1 MMKIK
6 IIIIAL
12 IVLSGLQ
19 TTAQMINSMVVD
31 PKTKTKMLIGY
42 CDKKGLQKDV
52 YGIYFKS
59 QYDVYNP
66 ADVYTKKLEKKIDD
80 VEITIVLGTWCS
92 DSEREV
98 PRFYKVLNEAGYNDK
113 RVKVIA
119 VDKNK
124 EAIVVDIRDM
134 DIKRVPTFIIYK
146 NEKEIGR
153 IVETPKKSLERDL
166 WKIVK

>member
-1 MMKIK
+1 MNIRLL
-6 IIIIAL
+6 IIPIIL
-12 IVLSGLQ
+12 FFGFQL
-19 TTAQMINSMVVD
+19 TAQMNSMVVD

-42 CDKKGLQKDV
+42 CDKNGLQKDM

-59 QYDVYNP
+59 QYDVYKP
-66 ADVYTKKLEKKIDD
+66 ADAYIKNLEEKIDD
-80 VEITIVLGTWCS
+80 IEITIVLGTWCS
-92 DSEREV
+92 DSQREV
-98 PRFYKVLNEAGYNDK
+98 PRFYKVLNETGYNDK

-124 EAIVVDIRDM
+124 AAIVVDISDM

-146 NEKEIGR
+146 DEKEIGR

-166 WKIVK
+166 WKIIK

>member
-1 MMKIK
+1 MMNLRVL
-6 IIIIAL
+6 IIPIIL
-12 IVLSGLQ
+12 FFGFQL
-19 TTAQMINSMVVD
+19 TAQMNSMVVD

-42 CDKKGLQKDV
+42 CDKKGLQKDI

-59 QYDVYNP
+59 QYDVYSP
-66 ADVYTKKLEKKIDD
+66 ADVYIKKLEEKIDD

-92 DSEREV
+92 DSQREV

-124 EAIVVDIRDM
+124 EAIVVDISDM
-134 DIKRVPTFIIYK
+134 NIKRVPIFIIYK

-166 WKIVK
+166 WNIVK